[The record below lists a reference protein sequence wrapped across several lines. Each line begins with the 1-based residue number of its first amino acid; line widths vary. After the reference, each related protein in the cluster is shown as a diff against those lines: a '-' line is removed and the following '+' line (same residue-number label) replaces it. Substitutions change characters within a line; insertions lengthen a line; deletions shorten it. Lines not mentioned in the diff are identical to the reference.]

1 MSVLRVLTYHRVA
14 DPTADP
20 MLHPRLVSAVPEVFA
35 LHLDHVARHYDV
47 VAMADVV
54 DAFRGRG
61 RLPRRALLLTFDDA
75 YRDFLVGAWP
85 LLCARSL
92 PATMFVPTALPSTP
106 GAAFWW
112 DRLHRA
118 FAATPAQAL
127 DDPDLGR
134 LPLATAAERT
144 RSLARVQAHLKTRPH
159 ADMLAGVDSLAA
171 RLGEPPHSVPS
182 ILSWDDLRA
191 LGQAGLTLAPH
202 SRTHPLLPRVDPET
216 ARAEIE
222 GSIADLRREVGDVL
236 PVFCYP
242 SGAYDDA
249 VVAAVRAA
257 GIELAFT
264 QDDGHNRVG
273 PSDPLRLCRTNV
285 TRRTTAAVLPLRLQS
300 WFTHVDRWRHGRQAR
315 RRLAAER
322 PAAQRMAS

>member
-20 MLHPRLVSAVPEVFA
+20 MLHPRLVSALPDVFA
-35 LHLDHVARHYDV
+35 QHLDHAARHYDV

-54 DAFRGRG
+54 AAFRGRG

-75 YRDFLVGAWP
+75 YRDFLAGAWP
-85 LLCARSL
+85 LLRARSL

-118 FAATPAQAL
+118 FAATRLLAL
-127 DDPDLGR
+127 EDPELGR
-134 LPLATAAERT
+134 LPLATPAERT
-144 RSLARVQAHLKTRPH
+144 RSLARVQAHLKARPH
-159 ADMLAGVDSLAA
+159 VTALARVESLAA
-171 RLGEPPHSVPS
+171 TLGEPAHTVPS
-182 ILSWDDLRA
+182 VLSWDELRA

-249 VVAAVRAA
+249 TADAVRAA

-264 QDDGHNRVG
+264 QHDGHNKIGR
-273 PSDPLRLCRTNV
+273 SDPLRLCRTNV

-300 WFTHVDRWRHGRQAR
+300 WFTHVDRWRHGRQGR

-322 PAAQRMAS
+322 PTTQRMAS